1 MLETRSVHPCALD
14 SQDVETWRAMASA
27 HPEFRNPLLG
37 PDFTQAVGALRPDA
51 RVAIFRRHG
60 RVLGYLPYHRRA
72 CGQAWPIGAPLS
84 DYHALVGVADAG
96 LDGRDALAAA
106 GLSAFRFGGLVDPF
120 GVFGPG
126 ADQVGHVIAPGDGPE
141 AYLEQV
147 RAANPKKIKNYRR
160 LGAKLERE
168 CGAVRLVA
176 DDRSRPAFDQ
186 LIAWKRQQLM
196 RTGTHDFLGA
206 AWSRDLVTGLFE
218 GQQGELR
225 GLMICLYAGDT
236 LVAGH
241 FGVRQGE
248 VFHPWIASTHPDY
261 GPWSPGH
268 QLFPRAIAAMPALGL
283 TTYDLGCGHDHYKS
297 VYALRT
303 RIVTAGL
310 ATAGNLAG
318 DIARS
323 IDAAW
328 LLAGAESPGP
338 VGRLRRRMDAI
349 AKVDLTLS
357 GRLRGLAFAVASQD
371 RRRRATEREQP

>member
-1 MLETRSVHPCALD
+1 MLEARSVHPCALD

-27 HPEFRNPLLG
+27 HPAFRNPLLG
-37 PDFTQAVGALRPDA
+37 PDFAQAVGALRPDA
-51 RVAIFRRHG
+51 RVSIFRRQG

-84 DYHALVGVADAG
+84 DYHALVCVADAG

-106 GLSAFRFGGLVDPF
+106 GLSAFRFGGLIDPF

-126 ADQVGHVIAPGDGPE
+126 ADQVSHVIAPDDDPG

-160 LGAKLERE
+160 LGVKLERE
-168 CGAVRLVA
+168 CGPVRLVA
-176 DDRSRPAFDQ
+176 DDRSRSAFDQ
-186 LIAWKRQQLM
+186 VIAWKRQQLT
-196 RTGTHDFLGA
+196 RTGTHDLLGA
-206 AWSRDLVTGLFE
+206 DWSRDLVTRFFD

-283 TTYDLGCGHDHYKS
+283 TTYDLGCGHDHYKR

-328 LLAGAESPGP
+328 LLAGAERPGP

-349 AKVDLTLS
+349 ARVDLTLS
-357 GRLRGLAFAVASQD
+357 GRLRGLAFAVSSQG
-371 RRRRATEREQP
+371 RRRRATEHGQP

>member
-1 MLETRSVHPCALD
+1 MLEVQTVHPGVLD
-14 SQDVETWRAMASA
+14 RQDVETWRAMAA
-27 HPEFRNPLLG
+27 ARPEFRSPLLG
-37 PDFTQAVGALRPDA
+37 PDFAQAVGALRPDA
-51 RVAIFRRHG
+51 RVAVFRREG

-84 DYHALVGVADAG
+84 DYHALVGLADAG
-96 LDGRDALAAA
+96 FDGRDALAAA

-126 ADQVGHVIAPGDGPE
+126 ADQVSHVIAPDDGPE

-168 CGAVRLVA
+168 CGPVCLVA
-176 DDRSRPAFDQ
+176 DDRSRSAFDQ
-186 LIAWKRQQLM
+186 LIDWKREQLR

-206 AWSRDLVTGLFE
+206 AWSRDLVTQLFD
-218 GQQGELR
+218 GHQGELR
-225 GLMICLYAGDT
+225 GLMICLYAGQT

-268 QLFPRAIAAMPALGL
+268 QFFPRAIAAMPALGL
-283 TTYDLGCGHDHYKS
+283 TTYDLGCGHDHYKRA
-297 VYALRT
+297 YALRT
-303 RIVTAGL
+303 RIVTSGL
-310 ATAGNLAG
+310 ATAGSLAG
-318 DIARS
+318 GVARS

-328 LLAGAESPGP
+328 LLAGAGGPGP

-349 AKVDLTLS
+349 ARVDLTLA
-357 GRLRGLAFAVASQD
+357 GRLRGLAFAVASQG
-371 RRRRATEREQP
+371 RRRHTPDHEPS

>member
-1 MLETRSVHPCALD
+1 MLNVQTVHPSGLD
-14 SQDVETWRAMASA
+14 RQDVETWRALASA
-27 HPEFRNPLLG
+27 HPAFSHPLLG
-37 PDFTQAVGALRPDA
+37 PDFAQAVGALRADA
-51 RVAIFRRHG
+51 RVSIFRRHG
-60 RVLGYLPYHRRA
+60 HVLGYLPYHRRA
-72 CGQAWPIGAPLS
+72 CGRAWPIGAPLS
-84 DYHALVGVADAG
+84 DYHALVSVADAG

-106 GLSAFRFGGLVDPF
+106 GISAFRFGGLVDPF

-126 ADQVGHVIAPGDGPE
+126 ADQVGHVIAPDDGPE

-176 DDRSRPAFDQ
+176 DDRSQLAFDQ
-186 LIAWKRQQLM
+186 LIAWKREQLM

-206 AWSRDLVTGLFE
+206 NWSRDLVTRLFE

-241 FGVRQGE
+241 LGVRQGE
-248 VFHPWIASTHPDY
+248 VFHPWIASTHPDF

-283 TTYDLGCGHDHYKS
+283 TTYDLGCGHDHYKR

-303 RIVTAGL
+303 RIVTSGL
-310 ATAGNLAG
+310 ATATGLAG
-318 DIARS
+318 GVARAV
-323 IDAAW
+323 DAAW
-328 LLAGAESPGP
+328 LLAGAEGPGA
-338 VGRLRRRMDAI
+338 VGRLRRRMEVI
-349 AKVDLTLS
+349 ASVDLTLA
-357 GRLRGLAFAVASQD
+357 GRVRGLAFALASHG
-371 RRRRATEREQP
+371 RRHRATEHEQP